1 MKNIIKYIAVIGVV
15 GAIVLVGLLLLAP
28 AFAVWGE
35 AMAVVAAF
43 VAVFI
48 AFDKYVMKD
57 IDTVKE
63 LREGNLAYAVFM
75 VAVALL
81 VLAAAVLV
89 G

>member
-1 MKNIIKYIAVIGVV
+1 
-15 GAIVLVGLLLLAP
+15 
-28 AFAVWGE
+28 
-35 AMAVVAAF
+35 
-43 VAVFI
+43 
-48 AFDKYVMKD
+48 
-57 IDTVKE
+57 VKE

>member
-1 MKNIIKYIAVIGVV
+1 MKDTIRYIAVTGVV
-15 GAIVLVGLLLLAP
+15 GMLVLVGLLLLAP

-35 AMAVVAAF
+35 ALATVAAF
-43 VAVFI
+43 VGVFV

-63 LREGNLAYAVFM
+63 LRERNLAYAVFM

>member
-1 MKNIIKYIAVIGVV
+1 MKNAIKYILTIGVA
-15 GAIVLVGLLLLAP
+15 GLLVLVGLLLLAP
-28 AFAVWGE
+28 AFAAWGE
-35 AMAVVAAF
+35 ALAVVAAF
-43 VAVFI
+43 VSVFV
-48 AFDKYVMKD
+48 AFDRYVMKD

-63 LREGNLAYAVFM
+63 LREGNLAYAVFL

>member
-1 MKNIIKYIAVIGVV
+1 MKDTIRYIAVTGVV
-15 GAIVLVGLLLLAP
+15 GMLVLVGLLLLAP

-35 AMAVVAAF
+35 ALATVAAF
-43 VAVFI
+43 VGVFV
-48 AFDKYVMKD
+48 AFDRYVMKE

>member
-35 AMAVVAAF
+35 AMAVVAVFVGVF
-43 VAVFI
+43 VA
-48 AFDKYVMKD
+48 FDRYVMKE

>member
-1 MKNIIKYIAVIGVV
+1 MKNTIKYIAGIAVIGML
-15 GAIVLVGLLLLAP
+15 VLVGLLLLAP

-35 AMAVVAAF
+35 ALAVVAAF
-43 VAVFI
+43 VAVFV
-48 AFDKYVMKD
+48 AFDKYVMKEM
-57 IDTVKE
+57 DTVKE

>member
-43 VAVFI
+43 VGVFV
-48 AFDKYVMKD
+48 AFDRYVMKE

-63 LREGNLAYAVFM
+63 LRERNLAYAVFM

>member
-1 MKNIIKYIAVIGVV
+1 MKNMIKYIAVIGVV

-35 AMAVVAAF
+35 ALAV

-48 AFDKYVMKD
+48 AVFVAFDKYVMKEM
-57 IDTVKE
+57 DTIKE
-63 LREGNLAYAVFM
+63 LQNGNLAYAVFM
-75 VAVALL
+75 LAIALL

>member
-1 MKNIIKYIAVIGVV
+1 MRSAIKYVLAVGVA
-15 GAIVLVGLLLLAP
+15 GMLVLVGLLLLAP

-35 AMAVVAAF
+35 TLAVVAAF

>member
-15 GAIVLVGLLLLAP
+15 GAIVLVGFLLLAP

-35 AMAVVAAF
+35 ALAVVAAF